1 MLLFSWQLISFRT
14 GLFFNITYIS
24 MYCRCSQ
31 SHTGFT
37 VPHTADGNDTVTLT
51 LKCSHSK
58 YIWRK
63 DYFEVYSRK
72 EIILVVSINMS
83 QFYKLK
89 KKSEKCILKK
99 HSIDFNI
106 VKKKRK
112 ISNVYREHMYIQM
125 SEEFQDNL
133 LLFSVDFYSMVYILR
148 GLNIGCF
155 NTIVKLYFYF
165 VLN

>member
-106 VKKKRK
+106 VKKKGKYLTYTENICISKCLKNFK
-112 ISNVYREHMYIQM
+112 IIY
-125 SEEFQDNL
+125 FCFL
-133 LLFSVDFYSMVYILR
+133 LISIPWCTYCVD
-148 GLNIGCF
+148 
-155 NTIVKLYFYF
+155 
-165 VLN
+165 